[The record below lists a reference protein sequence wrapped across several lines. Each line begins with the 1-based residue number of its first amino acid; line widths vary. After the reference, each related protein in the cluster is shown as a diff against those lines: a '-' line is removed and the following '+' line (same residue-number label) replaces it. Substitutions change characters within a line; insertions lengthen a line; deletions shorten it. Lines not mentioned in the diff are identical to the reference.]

1 MTGEDIIGVPPSLL
15 NFSYKIFIGKHVL
28 DIVLPN
34 LPNFDEFG
42 LTTSESVLQVPSMY
56 GPFRGHLFYV
66 LM

>member
-1 MTGEDIIGVPPSLL
+1 MIGEDIIGVPPSLL

-28 DIVLPN
+28 DIVLLN

-42 LTTSESVLQVPSMY
+42 MTIGESVPEVPSMS